1 MHTWQ
6 KNTVTSDN
14 VDMFFGE
21 PDTSGLIYNLY
32 ADVLLGLDLV
42 PSEVYATLTNHYNNA
57 AGKL

>member
-1 MHTWQ
+1 M
-6 KNTVTSDN
+6 TSNN

-42 PSEVYATLTNHYNNA
+42 PSEVYATLTNHYNNT

>member
-1 MHTWQ
+1 MPS
-6 KNTVTSDN
+6 NN

-42 PSEVYATLTNHYNNA
+42 PSDVYTTLTNQYDNTA
-57 AGKL
+57 RE